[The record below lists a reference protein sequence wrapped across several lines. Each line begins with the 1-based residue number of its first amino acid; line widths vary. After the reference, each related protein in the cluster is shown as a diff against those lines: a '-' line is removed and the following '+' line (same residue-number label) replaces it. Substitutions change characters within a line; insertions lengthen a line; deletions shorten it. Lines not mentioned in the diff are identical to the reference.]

1 MSSTRLRKAVI
12 LLYVEK
18 IKLKTPARYYVNR
31 DYARWNHNMKGKVL
45 EIGGGRTEKYNK
57 NSIILDINP
66 NLNPDILASGYDL
79 PFKNS
84 TFDTIVATEVLEHL
98 EKPQAFVNGIY
109 RVLKHDGAFFLTTR
123 FIYEI
128 HGEID
133 YFRYT
138 KLSLRTLFN
147 RFKIANVEEQGS
159 VLSVLCYFIVSI
171 FPSPLRIIFYNM
183 LSPFYPL
190 IEKIDQHGRKRIT
203 LGYSIYGRK

>member
-1 MSSTRLRKAVI
+1 MNPLLRCIGK
-12 LLYVEK
+12 LE
-18 IKLKTPARYYVNR
+18 LKTPGRYYVNR
-31 DYARWNHNMKGKVL
+31 SYARWNHNVKEKIL

-57 NSIILDINP
+57 NSIILDIDP
-66 NLNPDILASGYDL
+66 NLNPDIVASGYNI
-79 PFKNS
+79 PFKDNA
-84 TFDTIVATEVLEHL
+84 FDTIVSTEVLEHL
-98 EKPQAFVNGIY
+98 ENPQIFVNGIY

-147 RFKIANVEEQGS
+147 RFKIVNVEEQGS

-171 FPSPLRIIFYNM
+171 FPSPLQIIFYQL
-183 LSPFYPL
+183 LSIFYPL

>member
-1 MSSTRLRKAVI
+1 MNPLLRYIGK
-12 LLYVEK
+12 LG
-18 IKLKTPARYYVNR
+18 LKTPGRYYVNKS
-31 DYARWNHNMKGKVL
+31 YARWNHNVKGKIL
-45 EIGGGRTEKYNK
+45 EIGGGRAEKYNK
-57 NSIILDINP
+57 NSIILDIDP
-66 NLNPDILASGYDL
+66 NLNPDIVASGYNL
-79 PFKNS
+79 PFKDDA
-84 TFDTIVATEVLEHL
+84 FDTIVSAEVLEHL
-98 EKPQAFVNGIY
+98 EKPQIFVNGIY
-109 RVLKHDGAFFLTTR
+109 RVLKRDGAFFLTTR

-138 KLSLRTLFN
+138 RLSLRTLFD
-147 RFKIANVEEQGS
+147 RFKIVNVKEQGS

-171 FPSPLRIIFYNM
+171 FPSPLQIIFYNM

>member
-1 MSSTRLRKAVI
+1 MKLLLRCIGK
-12 LLYVEK
+12 LE
-18 IKLKTPARYYVNR
+18 LKTPGRYYVNKS
-31 DYARWNHNMKGKVL
+31 YARWNHNVKGKML

-57 NSIILDINP
+57 KSIIVDIDP
-66 NLNPDILASGYDL
+66 TLNPDIVASGYNL
-79 PFKNS
+79 PFKDNA
-84 TFDTIVATEVLEHL
+84 FDTVVSTEVLEHL
-98 EKPQAFVNGIY
+98 EKPQIFVNEIY

-138 KLSLRTLFN
+138 KLSLKTLFN
-147 RFKIANVEEQGS
+147 RFRIVNVKEQGS
-159 VLSVLCYFIVSI
+159 VLSVLSYFIVSI
-171 FPSPLRIIFYNM
+171 FPSPVKIIFYNI

-190 IEKIDQHGRKRIT
+190 IAKIDQHGRKRIT